1 MQSAFLVSD
10 LHGDYLKYKKLIDYI
25 RINTPK
31 VVFIAG
37 DILPSGIM
45 KFTSHDLKHK
55 DFINGFLLRRFRDL
69 KDDLGDNYPKVYL
82 ILGNDDARIEEAALV
97 DASINTVW
105 EYVNLHRRTFLNYK
119 VFGYCYVPPSPFQ
132 LKDWEKYDVSR
143 YVDPGCVSPEEGLRT
158 MPVRKL
164 AIRHETIKEDL
175 EDLVRDQ
182 ELDNAI
188 ILFHSPP
195 YQTNLDRGDLDGKK
209 IDHVPLDVHLG
220 SIAIKRFIE
229 DRQPYITL
237 HGHIHESTRLTGK
250 WYDKIGRTYCFNAAH
265 DGPELSIV
273 IFDLVDP
280 SDSERILI

>member
-1 MQSAFLVSD
+1 MKAAILVSD
-10 LHGDYLKYKKLIDYI
+10 LHGDHQKYKKLIDHIYE
-25 RINTPK
+25 NKPT

-37 DILPSGIM
+37 DLLPGGIT
-45 KFTSHDLKHK
+45 KFTSLDLKHQ
-55 DFINGFLLRRFRDL
+55 DFINGYLLKIFNNL
-69 KDDLGDNYPKVYL
+69 KEEMGTDYPKVYL
-82 ILGNDDARIEEAALV
+82 IMGNDDAKIEEAAIV

-105 EYVNLHRRTFLNYK
+105 EYINLHRRLFSGYRIY
-119 VFGYCYVPPSPFQ
+119 GYCYVPPSPFQ

-164 AIRHETIKEDL
+164 AIRQETIKD
-175 EDLVRDQ
+175 DLVDLVDDKHM
-182 ELDNAI
+182 ENTI

-195 YQTNLDRGDLDGKK
+195 YKTNLDRADLDGRM

-229 DRQPYITL
+229 EKQPYITM

-250 WYDKIGRTYCFNAAH
+250 WYDKIGRTICFNAAH
-265 DGPELSIV
+265 DGPELSI
-273 IFDLVDP
+273 ISFDLDNP
-280 SDSERILI
+280 FDADRILI